1 VVGFQA
7 DVEKFRRT
15 NETGTKLFKMEE
27 IVTPTYRPHRR
38 PLRVCRTRLHFADRL

>member
-27 IVTPTYRPHRR
+27 IVTPTYRHPETFEEF
-38 PLRVCRTRLHFADRL
+38 RT